1 MGEGERRGIWRRWNL
16 VVWML
21 VWGDL
26 RVGLTFD
33 DVGEISSVEVEHE
46 DSRIRARGIMQL

>member
-21 VWGDL
+21 VWGNL
-26 RVGLTFD
+26 RVELTFD